1 MINILYDSYRILE
14 HVYSEKTFLKQAIKS
29 EVIEPLNRRTVIKI
43 CYGVLDKDI
52 TLSWYISKLCD
63 KNPKLPIRIILKI
76 SFYEIAFLNT
86 AGHAVTDNAV
96 ELCKK
101 LGKGGAAGFVNAVL
115 RRFIREKD
123 SFALPCGNDLHSLSI
138 KYSYPEFALKKLINA
153 YGLKTAVDI
162 ISYDKPYVFLRFF
175 SDEKGENYLTER
187 NLKFEKLP
195 VDGCFCL
202 ENFVRDDGFDKGEY
216 TYQSIGSAAICEVVG
231 GGENLLDCCAAPG
244 GKSVNLSRKFK
255 SVVSCDVYPHR
266 VELIKEYAE
275 RMGVKNVT
283 AMVCD
288 ATVKNDEFIEKFDSV
303 LCDCP
308 CSGFGVTL
316 ENPDIKLNRTEEAV
330 AELCALQL
338 KILNNCFAYVKK
350 GGALYYSTCSILKE
364 ENDDLIAAFLKGQQ
378 GAKVCEISSPLG
390 GMRGEY
396 GITFLPNQTRGA
408 GFYICKIVRS

>member
-76 SFYEIAFLNT
+76 SLYEIAFLNT

-123 SFALPCGNDLHSLSI
+123 RFVLPCGNDLHSLSI
-138 KYSYPEFALKKLINA
+138 KYSYPEFAIKKLIES
-153 YGLKTAVDI
+153 YGEKTAIDI
-162 ISYDKPYVFLRFF
+162 ISYDKPYVFLRFENY
-175 SDEKGENYLTER
+175 EKGEKYLSER

-195 VDGCFCL
+195 IDGCFCL
-202 ENFVRDDGFDKGEY
+202 ENFVRDDGFEKGEY
-216 TYQSIGSAAICEVVG
+216 TYQSIGSAAICETVG
-231 GGENLLDCCAAPG
+231 AGENMLDCCAAPG
-244 GKSVNLSRKFK
+244 GKSVNLARKFCH
-255 SVVSCDVYPHR
+255 VVSCDVYPHR
-266 VELIKEYAE
+266 VELIKEYAA
-275 RMGVKNVT
+275 RMNVQNIT
-283 AMVCD
+283 AMICD
-288 ATVKNDEFIEKFDSV
+288 ATVKNEDFIDAFDAV

-316 ENPDIKLNRTEEAV
+316 ENPDIKLNRTEEAINQ
-330 AELCALQL
+330 LCELQL
-338 KILNNCFAYVKK
+338 KILNNCFDYVKK
-350 GGALYYSTCSILKE
+350 GGFIYYSTCSILKE
-364 ENDDLIAAFLKGQQ
+364 ENDDLIAAFLKGQRQ
-378 GAKVCEISSPLG
+378 AEVCKISSPLG
-390 GMRGEY
+390 GRQGAY
-396 GITFLPNQTRGA
+396 GITFLPDETRGA
-408 GFYICKIVRS
+408 GFYICKMRKS